1 MRPSMEKGITCMACG
16 EPACGTLEQN
26 AREKGMTDAEIAQV
40 AEELNL
46 LIAPASVEEKPGRP

>member
-1 MRPSMEKGITCMACG
+1 MACG